1 MMRRILI
8 ISLYSVLSFAG
19 VLTATAKEVTDTL
32 FSGDG
37 DRVIVNYT
45 LTNSGGQ
52 VTVTFGNVYKKLTEE
67 HLRKYKVDKVSVL
80 FFDRSGNYRDQKFE
94 GMTPTPF
101 MVPADITYSA
111 SNDGYFN
118 LQDNPTLQFTA
129 ASNDAVLNVPLFLA
143 HYEGKHKRKIFTQ
156 CGTLKLKAKAGSGSG
171 SGGRGGS
178 GGGGGG
184 EEEVI
189 SSEELIEEGISPADE
204 ASIRISTVEKM
215 LDRVKELPF
224 SDELKDE
231 VKALRELKMKLTDDP
246 QTTQQIN
253 TVLDAYAAKED
264 ELKEQAQAQA
274 DAQAQQQAHQ
284 DSIANANLLQQAQDK
299 KEMMWLIGGIAAVV
313 LLFSGIKQV
322 LKMIK
327 DHKQEKAQKAMME
340 KMQKLANPFGQE
352 EEKPAE
358 PKQHQMSA
366 EALAAK
372 QRLEEMRKAK
382 QAADNPAPPPR
393 RPSLNDQIPAK
404 YKRWRKPGSSNS
416 SNNATI

>member
-1 MMRRILI
+1 MK
-8 ISLYSVLSFAG
+8 AE
-19 VLTATAKEVTDTL
+19 KE
-32 FSGDG
+32 
-37 DRVIVNYT
+37 
-45 LTNSGGQ
+45 
-52 VTVTFGNVYKKLTEE
+52 KKEKQE
-67 HLRKYKVDKVSVL
+67 QDSIQKEKDK
-80 FFDRSGNYRDQKFE
+80 E
-94 GMTPTPF
+94 
-101 MVPADITYSA
+101 I
-111 SNDGYFN
+111 
-118 LQDNPTLQFTA
+118 
-129 ASNDAVLNVPLFLA
+129 A
-143 HYEGKHKRKIFTQ
+143 H
-156 CGTLKLKAKAGSGSG
+156 
-171 SGGRGGS
+171 
-178 GGGGGG
+178 
-184 EEEVI
+184 
-189 SSEELIEEGISPADE
+189 
-204 ASIRISTVEKM
+204 
-215 LDRVKELPF
+215 
-224 SDELKDE
+224 
-231 VKALRELKMKLTDDP
+231 
-246 QTTQQIN
+246 N
-253 TVLDAYAAKED
+253 
-264 ELKEQAQAQA
+264 
-274 DAQAQQQAHQ
+274 

-366 EALAAK
+366 EAQAAK